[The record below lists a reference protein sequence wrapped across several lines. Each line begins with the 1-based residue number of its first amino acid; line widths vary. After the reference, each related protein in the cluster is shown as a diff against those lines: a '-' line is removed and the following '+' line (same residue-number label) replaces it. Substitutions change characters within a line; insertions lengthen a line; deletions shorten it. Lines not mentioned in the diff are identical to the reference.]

1 MFSFFFFWK
10 NIVSGSCLN
19 TCGAELSTHW
29 NDLEMQL
36 AKRIFYEQTFGDFKR
51 GNGVKLGA
59 FSPEG
64 ARRWLILATKV

>member
-1 MFSFFFFWK
+1 
-10 NIVSGSCLN
+10 
-19 TCGAELSTHW
+19 
-29 NDLEMQL
+29 MQL